1 MNRTQFSSLISKGG
15 KKMDH
20 GKKKMAMKGKKKM
33 ANGKKKKNGKK
44 NGAYGK

>member
-15 KKMDH
+15 KKMKH
-20 GKKKMAMKGKKKM
+20 EMKQKKKMAMKP
-33 ANGKKKKNGKK
+33 KKKNGMKKKKK